1 MPATT
6 PHSNGL
12 HPDYR
17 IRLMEAADMPAI
29 VEICKLVYPHD
40 APYTPQELA
49 EHHLV
54 FPQGQFVAQHIPTGE
69 VAGAHFTLR
78 LCMIDFHLDDSWDVL
93 TAYGTFDDD
102 NPVGHTLYCADIMVH
117 PRHQHHSVARA
128 LTDISRELVRQEKL
142 WRMVAGSRL
151 SGYAQHKD
159 QFTPQDYVDA
169 VERGE
174 LVDPGGRPVRSS
186 VTRRMSVVRSA
197 SGEGESPSCSSRARV
212 KRSAGLRGQSAFLT
226 TGNFGFCGGTNA
238 QCCS

>member
-1 MPATT
+1 MRAPYDVNMPDIT

-40 APYTPQELA
+40 APYTSQELA

-78 LCMIDFHLDDSWDVL
+78 LCMIDFHIDDSWDVL

-151 SGYAQHKD
+151 AGYAQHKEMMK
-159 QFTPQDYVDA
+159 PNEYVEA
-169 VERGE
+169 VQRGE
-174 LVDPGGRPVRSS
+174 LVDPVLTVHLKDGWQVICPIHGYLPHD
-186 VTRRMSVVRSA
+186 
-197 SGEGESPSCSSRARV
+197 EE
-212 KRSAGLRGQSAFLT
+212 SAGWAAVIQWINPACPPPPEFQLRK
-226 TGNFGFCGGTNA
+226 
-238 QCCS
+238 